1 MSGLLSCTREAKS
14 RHRKADNVRR
24 YFHPSVQVIAEVAGL
39 SPLAAVAGWGPP
51 RRPLAVL
58 GLLRSVGA
66 KHGCD
71 HVVQSVLGH
80 PGGSKS
86 TAW

>member
-1 MSGLLSCTREAKS
+1 MLSRTREVKS
-14 RHRKADNVRR
+14 RHRKADNVLRN
-24 YFHPSVQVIAEVAGL
+24 FHPLAEAIAEVAGL